1 MFFIGQ
7 VSGLVKNFNIGI
19 YPDTINVINVKL
31 YMMEIL
37 VELYLIVPLSV
48 ALTIFQGHSDV
59 EQFKLNNLCSYPVK
73 LKLYRIVK

>member
-37 VELYLIVPLSV
+37 VELYLIIPLSV